1 MTSVKFHFR
10 PSSKLGLQE
19 GKLFIRIIHDRIP
32 KNIRTP
38 YAIFPHEWDDTNR
51 KLLLPE
57 NDNNRLAYLLDLQD
71 RMNDDLKRINGII
84 RNLSRKTSYDV
95 REISDAFVIKVDDN
109 SLFAYAEELGRRLR
123 EEKRPR
129 TARAYRTVANRL
141 IRFNAGRNIRLTEI
155 DSMML
160 QNFQED
166 MRMNGRHFNTISFYM
181 RNLRAIYNKAI
192 KDGKIPA
199 RKENPF
205 DGVFTGICDSPR
217 RALQIEDV
225 VRLHTFRTKAEQ
237 RLSPDADVGERRQQI
252 QDGLYRTL
260 MYFIFCCEARGMSFV
275 DMIYLK
281 KGDISEDKIQY
292 MRKKTGQILTL
303 KITDD
308 MRAVMDLFGSGDDS
322 PYVFP
327 ILDTTKPDTRLQYES
342 ALRAQNKRL
351 NKIGKVL
358 SLSIP
363 LTTHVARHTW
373 ATLAKWNNVEMS
385 KISEGLGHNNIKTT
399 VRYLDSFEESV
410 MDQVS
415 EQIAS
420 LINVSHKDLD

>member
-10 PSSKLGLQE
+10 PSSKTGLQE

-32 KNIRTP
+32 KSIRTP
-38 YAIFPHEWDDTNR
+38 YAVFPQEWDESCQRIRLSD
-51 KLLLPE
+51 
-57 NDNNRLAYLLDLQD
+57 NDDGRLVYLLDLQE
-71 RMNDDLKRINGII
+71 RMNDDLKRIHGII
-84 RNLSRKTSYDV
+84 RNLDSKASYRVQD
-95 REISDAFVIKVDDN
+95 ITDAFANNADDN
-109 SLFAYAEELGRRLR
+109 SLLGYAEELGRKLR

-129 TARAYRTVANRL
+129 TARAYRTVVNGL
-141 IRFNAGRNIRLTEI
+141 IRYNAGRNIRLIEI
-155 DSMML
+155 NSMML

-166 MRMNGRHFNTISFYM
+166 MRMKGRHFNTISFYM

-192 KDGKIPA
+192 RDRKIPQ

-205 DGVFTGICDSPR
+205 DRVFTGICESPR
-217 RALQIEDV
+217 RALHIADVAKLHDFQIELERKLPATDMG
-225 VRLHTFRTKAEQ
+225 VRKQRT
-237 RLSPDADVGERRQQI
+237 GES
-252 QDGLYRTL
+252 LYRTL

-281 KGDISEDKIQY
+281 KGDISENKIQY

-308 MRAVMDLFGSGDDS
+308 MQTVIEKFGCRNDS

-327 ILDTTKPDTRLQYES
+327 ILDPEKPDIRLQYES

-351 NKIGKVL
+351 NRIGKML
-358 SLSIP
+358 SLSVP

-399 VRYLDSFEESV
+399 IRYLASFEESV
-410 MDQVS
+410 LDQVS

-420 LINVSHKDLD
+420 LIKCVA